1 MQGFGGDK
9 SSVGGRILYAC
20 EVKVVTYVAYRDNG
34 DDGQCVCSCTLL
46 VIAKR
51 QTNSITKRGLLL
63 NIYTLGGTS
72 LFSRIMTQSMKN
84 SLELVTAAATLRL
97 TTAFS
102 GFEGMPT

>member
-20 EVKVVTYVAYRDNG
+20 EVKVVTYVAYRDSG
-34 DDGQCVCSCTLL
+34 DDGQCVYSCTLL

-63 NIYTLGGTS
+63 NIYVRRD
-72 LFSRIMTQSMKN
+72 LFI
-84 SLELVTAAATLRL
+84 L
-97 TTAFS
+97 TNYDTIH
-102 GFEGMPT
+102 EE